1 MGYESE
7 NQGKYSNKYDL
18 RNTTDFISAV
28 LVFYL
33 SFMNVALLRT

>member
-1 MGYESE
+1 MNLKIKE
-7 NQGKYSNKYDL
+7 NIRINYDL